1 MGVASFC
8 LLRLKVPV
16 LVTQLSHTQQL
27 KATSIDYLIAFV
39 EQEPRSNLAG
49 WFWLGICQAKL
60 LARAAVSE
68 T

>member
-8 LLRLKVPV
+8 LLRPKVPV
-16 LVTQLSHTQQL
+16 LVTQLSHTQL